1 MIPVVLG
8 RRSILAC
15 QKAMKPGTL
24 SDMGDH
30 AREGR
35 GFLQP
40 KSWSRASHQPR
51 FETIRPY
58 VEGRSVLDLGCA
70 TGHSRPD
77 WLHGAISDAASEA
90 VGVDLD
96 QRKIDLARAQ
106 GYPLIRGDAETV
118 RLDRTFEVVFAGEL
132 LEHLT
137 CFTQFFDTVR
147 AHLDPGGSLVL
158 TTPNAFGV
166 SNFVYRLGGAVRVND
181 DHTCWFCRDTLRQL
195 LAKNGF
201 TMEQLT
207 YLRSESPSR
216 GRRSLAR
223 IVRAPLPEQL
233 AWNTLVAMA
242 KPT

>member
-1 MIPVVLG
+1 
-8 RRSILAC
+8 
-15 QKAMKPGTL
+15 
-24 SDMGDH
+24 MGSCSPRAGH
-30 AREGR
+30 GLHISLVSR
-35 GFLQP
+35 P
-40 KSWSRASHQPR
+40 SVHTSRAARYSTSVVQR
-51 FETIRPY
+51 AIRAPTGCTARY
-58 VEGRSVLDLGCA
+58 LTRRRKRWASIWTNGRS
-70 TGHSRPD
+70 TS
-77 WLHGAISDAASEA
+77 
-90 VGVDLD
+90 
-96 QRKIDLARAQ
+96 RAQ